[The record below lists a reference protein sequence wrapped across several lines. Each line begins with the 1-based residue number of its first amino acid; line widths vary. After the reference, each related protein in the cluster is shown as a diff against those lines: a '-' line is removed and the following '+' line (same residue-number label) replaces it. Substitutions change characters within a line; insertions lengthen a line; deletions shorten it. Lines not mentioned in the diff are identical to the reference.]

1 MQEPGFFFQDAM
13 QTYENHDA
21 MQTFWFSVI
30 VLATGKI
37 EWDLTN

>member
-1 MQEPGFFFQDAM
+1 M
-13 QTYENHDA
+13 QTYDNHDA
-21 MQTFWFSVI
+21 MQTWENYETSHSVI